1 MTVSEKEYV
10 TPKLLLDRIKSTVNV
25 EHKYID
31 FTRKNGWNY
40 SDVLYSFKG
49 IYTLGINVFYP
60 ELVELRGRIIRPKGE
75 GRRLVYSQAYLED
88 NYSRFKK
95 LNSLTELKFFIDKY
109 EEIGNIIP
117 IWPGGNVHRG
127 QFQCYDI
134 PNVYFNDPKI
144 SSFVE
149 SYNSSIVEDKNKI
162 PNLKNYSIDDL
173 IHMDETQY
181 KNFLVEIVSKID
193 ERTRLLDP
201 SGSW

>member
-75 GRRLVYSQAYLED
+75 GRRLVYSQAYLEA

-117 IWPGGNVHRG
+117 IRPGGNVHRG

-173 IHMDETQY
+173 IHMDEAQY

>member
-1 MTVSEKEYV
+1 MTVSEKECE
-10 TPKLLLDRIKSTVNV
+10 TLKLILDRIKSSVNV

-49 IYTLGINVFYP
+49 VYTLGIKVFYP
-60 ELVELRGRIIRPKGE
+60 ELVELRGRIIRPKGD
-75 GRRLVYSQAYLED
+75 GRRLVYSQAYLEA
-88 NYSRFKK
+88 NYSRFEK
-95 LNSLTELKFFIDKY
+95 LNSLDKLNSFIEKY
-109 EEIGNIIP
+109 EKIGNIIP

-149 SYNSSIVEDKNKI
+149 SYNSSIDEDKNKI
-162 PNLKNYSIDDL
+162 PNLEKYIIDDL
-173 IHMDETQY
+173 IHMDEEKY
-181 KNFLVEIVSKID
+181 KNFLDEIVKKID
-193 ERTRLLDP
+193 ERTKLLDP

>member
-1 MTVSEKEYV
+1 MTVSEKECE
-10 TPKLLLDRIKSTVNV
+10 TLKLILDRIESSVNV

-31 FTRKNGWNY
+31 FTRENGWSY

-60 ELVELRGRIIRPKGE
+60 ELVELRGRIIRPKGDSK
-75 GRRLVYSQAYLED
+75 RLVYSQAYLEA
-88 NYSRFKK
+88 NYSRFEK
-95 LNSLTELKFFIDKY
+95 LNSLEELKRLIKKY

-162 PNLKNYSIDDL
+162 PNLKKYSIDYL

-193 ERTRLLDP
+193 ERTRLLAP

>member
-1 MTVSEKEYV
+1 MTESEKEYV

-75 GRRLVYSQAYLED
+75 GRGLVYSQAYLED

>member
-75 GRRLVYSQAYLED
+75 GRRLVYSQAYLEA

-134 PNVYFNDPKI
+134 PNVYFNNPKI

-173 IHMDETQY
+173 IHMDEAQY

>member
-75 GRRLVYSQAYLED
+75 GRRLVYSQAYLEA

-162 PNLKNYSIDDL
+162 PSLKNYSIDDL

>member
-75 GRRLVYSQAYLED
+75 GRRLVYSQAYLEA